1 MTYKIVFNEVILNQ
15 LQKLK
20 ENAPIRIILTKM
32 FNKIEETGLNAGKL
46 LDVQLHLY
54 ELKNKHP
61 PIRLYFKQIS
71 QEEILLFEYE
81 IKTSEKK
88 QNQTIAKIK
97 HKIILFF
104 KTLNLSW

>member
-1 MTYKIVFNEVILNQ
+1 MKLVFNEVILHQ

-20 ENAPIRIILTKM
+20 ENEPIRIILTKM
-32 FNKIEETGLNAGKL
+32 FNRIEEGGLNAGKL
-46 LDVQLHLY
+46 LDASLHLY

-61 PIRLYFKQIS
+61 PIRLYFKQINP
-71 QEEILLFEYE
+71 EEILLFEYE

-88 QNQTIAKIK
+88 QNQTIAKLK
-97 HKIILFF
+97 HKIMLFF